1 MENQLDRIEHIIVL
15 MLENRS
21 FDNMLGWLGTAEGES
36 QKVNGVAG
44 KGLSNP
50 IPGYADNPDNKKSV
64 KVGKGTV
71 MTNPNPDPGEEYY
84 HVNTQLFGKV
94 NPPEN
99 RYKPFNRKPYN
110 LLDDG
115 AAPSE
120 ATMDGF
126 LCDYIDNF
134 AAMRGR
140 TPSFDEYKIIMD
152 CFDEQS
158 VPVISK
164 LAKEYAVF
172 DSWHCSVPSQTFCNR
187 SFVHSAMS
195 NGYVVNSPYFNWL
208 LNDAPTIF
216 NRIEDKKDPALN
228 WKVYYD
234 KLDGFSL
241 TGLIQP
247 AIWKY
252 RDSNFAYMDQF
263 EADAASGNLPSYSFI
278 EPRLFIDHNDEHP
291 PIDDIFVNS
300 SVLAGEI
307 LINRVY
313 QAVRHGKHWDKSLLI
328 ITYDEHG
335 GCYDHVS
342 PPAAIPPL
350 KGAPKG
356 QYGFKFDRLGVRVS
370 TVMVA
375 PYIRKGTIMNE
386 VYDHTSI
393 IRTVAKRWD
402 LDPLT
407 ERDKHA
413 RCFEDVLN
421 LSHARTDFPVIT
433 PRPYE
438 PPENVRDEPLNDL
451 QKAILYIVA
460 GREDAKRI
468 EHDSSILEKAED
480 LLQLIKDEARVAHIK
495 TVGQAIDFMTELDQ
509 KNAGHR
515 SVKEIFQSILERI
528 RGLFLGG
535 KKS

>member
-1 MENQLDRIEHIIVL
+1 MENQLDRIEHIVVL

-21 FDNMLGWLGTAEGES
+21 FDNMLGWLGTADGGP
-36 QKVNGVAG
+36 QKVNGVDG
-44 KGLSNP
+44 KSLSNP
-50 IPGYADNPDNKKSV
+50 IPDYADNPHNKTEV
-64 KVGKGTV
+64 EVGKGTV

-99 RYKPFNRKPYN
+99 RYKPFNLKPYN
-110 LLDDG
+110 LPDDG
-115 AAPSE
+115 VAPPK

-126 LCDYIDNF
+126 LCDYVDNF

-140 TPSFDEYKIIMD
+140 TPSFDEYRIIMD
-152 CFDEQS
+152 CFDETS
-158 VPVISK
+158 VPVISR

-195 NGYVVNSPYFNWL
+195 HGYVVNSPYFNWL

-216 NRIEDKKDPALN
+216 NRIEDKNDPALS

-234 KLDGFSL
+234 KLDGLSL

-252 RDSNFAYMDQF
+252 RDSNFAYMDEF
-263 EADAASGNLPSYSFI
+263 EADAASGNLPSYCFI

-300 SVLAGEI
+300 SVLAGEL

-313 QAVRHGKHWDKSLLI
+313 QAVRKGKHWDKTLLI

-350 KGAPKG
+350 QGAPEG

-370 TVMVA
+370 TVMIS
-375 PYIRKGTIMNE
+375 PYIEKGTVMSE

-402 LDPLT
+402 LKPLT

-413 RCFEDVLN
+413 RCFDDVLN
-421 LSHARTDFPVIT
+421 LDEARTDFPVIQ
-433 PRPYE
+433 PRPYT
-438 PPENVRDEPLNDL
+438 PPENIRDEPINGL

-460 GREDAKRI
+460 GFQDAKRI
-468 EHDSSILEKAED
+468 EKDHSILEKAED

-495 TVGQAIDFMTELDQ
+495 TVGQAIDFMTKLDQ
-509 KNAGHR
+509 REIGQSSSKGYFR
-515 SVKEIFQSILERI
+515 SIWRRI
-528 RGLFLGG
+528 RDLFGAGG
-535 KKS
+535 KA